1 MQVRRVN
8 PAVIAAAVGIIGA
21 CVAGVVAINT
31 ADRFVS
37 KGTMNV
43 RRAATA
49 KPDDVMPRLARE
61 AFNRNTLTGIIEKY
75 DLYRSERAQAT
86 AEDVIHHMRG
96 DIGIQLVSPNVFQV
110 SFASSDGRTAQ
121 QVGTG
126 RAAGV
131 HQLTTSHAGGCQRV
145 RRRSAARNRDRV
157 LSPSLLS
164 AGRLI
169 QETGSRVA
177 LRRAK

>member
-1 MQVRRVN
+1 MKRLFDLAARLYPRAWRDRYGLEFQALLDEMKPGWRDIADVLAGGLQMHVRRAH

-43 RRAATA
+43 QRAATA

-86 AEDVIHHMRG
+86 AEDVIHHMSG
-96 DIGIQLVSPNVFQV
+96 DIGIQLVSPSVFQV

-121 QVGTG
+121 HV
-126 RAAGV
+126 A
-131 HQLTTSHAGGCQRV
+131 
-145 RRRSAARNRDRV
+145 
-157 LSPSLLS
+157 
-164 AGRLI
+164 
-169 QETGSRVA
+169 QELMS
-177 LRRAK
+177 